1 MAIHRA
7 SRAISCLLFGHVYTC
22 IFSSRRLK
30 TTRLWCKSETHRE
43 FPSFRPSPAEW
54 TDTFSRKSPRKGWPA
69 TWRQGRQ
76 RSPRFYPPP
85 LFIFPHFTRT
95 YRRNNDT
102 GSHLLIRGCGLHY
115 TSERVASPKERTTPY
130 SRAAVVPSYWND
142 TIRTYEAVI
151 ECRVCRRMA

>member
-54 TDTFSRKSPRKGWPA
+54 TDTFSRKSPRKGWSA

-85 LFIFPHFTRT
+85 LRFSSFHS
-95 YRRNNDT
+95 YV
-102 GSHLLIRGCGLHY
+102 S
-115 TSERVASPKERTTPY
+115 KEQRHRISSPY
-130 SRAAVVPSYWND
+130 SRVWFTLYIRACSLSEREDDSILPSCGCSKLL
-142 TIRTYEAVI
+142 E
-151 ECRVCRRMA
+151 